1 MMHGRNNGK
10 KNMAIA
16 IVRET
21 LDIIALLTNKNPIET
36 ILEAVSKAGPRE
48 DSTRIGMGINNINR
62 IWRCC

>member
-48 DSTRIGMGINNINR
+48 DSQRVGITTHNINR